1 MNTNCISTQAR
12 LHVVK
17 LYLAAFS
24 ILLFS
29 CKSGT
34 VNLFKT
40 TSPHEQYQH
49 KLVSAGLDKTAM
61 GSAWIVSSLSVLQ
74 KAVTVELPYLETGYF
89 AAETIPAAA
98 YRLSVVQGQKINI
111 RISKKPEN
119 QFMIYTDVWEQP
131 KDGQMK
137 HLVSADT
144 VGNALMFDV
153 KTSGTIFIRLQPELL
168 RSGQYTIEI
177 TAGPSLAFPVKSSN
191 SSHIKSLFGDGRDAN
206 SRKHEGIDIFA
217 PFHTPAVAS
226 AEGTVIRVNEN
237 KLGGKVVW
245 LRPKDKDYTLYYAH
259 LDQQLATEGQAVI
272 TGDTLGLVGTTG
284 NAKTTSPHLHFGVYT
299 SGGTVDP
306 FPFVNTAVK
315 TPARVS
321 AALSNLNATLRTS
334 GPSFIYASP
343 ETSARKII
351 SLKSGTIVKV
361 NAASSSW
368 YKVELP
374 NGKPGFIPG
383 KSLTSIGKPLRKL
396 KFSAAKELY
405 DHPDSVSGCLK
416 SNLKP
421 GSTVELLGDFQNYQL
436 VRNASSE
443 TGWVKVE

>member
-1 MNTNCISTQAR
+1 M
-12 LHVVK
+12 VK
-17 LYLAAFS
+17 LYLTVFS

-34 VNLFKT
+34 VNLFKP

-49 KLVSAGLDKTAM
+49 KLVSAGLDKTAI
-61 GSAWIVSSLSVLQ
+61 GSAWIVSSLSILQ
-74 KAVTVELPYLETGYF
+74 KALTVELPYRETGYF
-89 AAETIPAAA
+89 AAETVPAAA
-98 YRLSVVQGQKINI
+98 YRLSVVQGQKISV

-119 QFMIYTDVWEQP
+119 QFMIYTDVWEQS

-153 KTSGTIFIRLQPELL
+153 KTGGMIFIRLQPELL
-168 RSGQYTIEI
+168 RSGQYTLEI

-217 PFHTPAVAS
+217 PYHTPVVAS
-226 AEGTVIRVNEN
+226 AEGTVVRVNDN

-245 LRPKDKDYTLYYAH
+245 LRPKDRDYILYYAH
-259 LDQQLATEGQAVI
+259 LDQQLAAEGQVVV
-272 TGDTLGLVGTTG
+272 TGDTLGLVGNTG
-284 NAKTTSPHLHFGVYT
+284 NAKTTLPHLHFGIYT

-306 FPFVNTAVK
+306 FPFVNTTVK
-315 TPARVS
+315 TAAKVS
-321 AALSNLNATLRTS
+321 ASLINLNATLRTS
-334 GPSFIYASP
+334 GASFIYASP
-343 ETSARKII
+343 ESNARKII

-361 NAASSSW
+361 NAASSNW

-374 NGKPGFIPG
+374 DGKPGFIPG
-383 KSLTSIGKPLRKL
+383 KVLASIIKPLRKL
-396 KFSAAKELY
+396 KFSSAKELY
-405 DHPDSVSGCLK
+405 DHPDSLSGCLK

-421 GSTVELLGDFQNYQL
+421 GSTVELLGDFQTYQL
-436 VRNASSE
+436 VRYASNE
-443 TGWVKVE
+443 IGWVKVE